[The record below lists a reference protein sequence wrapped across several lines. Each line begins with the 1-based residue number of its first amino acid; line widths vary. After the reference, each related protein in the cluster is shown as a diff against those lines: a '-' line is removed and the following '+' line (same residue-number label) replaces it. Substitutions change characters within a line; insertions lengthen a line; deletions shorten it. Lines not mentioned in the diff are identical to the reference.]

1 MKKPTI
7 LRSAF
12 SLLELIFVIAIL
24 GIVASIGSEIIFNV
38 YESYIVQRAQY
49 RANIQTELTINQV
62 ANRLRYA
69 IPGTVGYRVADK
81 TSTFFRM
88 TETPPANAKVLQWVA
103 YDGESFEAAST
114 PGWSGFCD
122 LDSSTS
128 GVMVTSGS
136 DLNFANTVNGS
147 SGLNRGSL
155 TPAVYFPDGS
165 EHNVSSISGEN
176 ITLVSAI
183 IGTMWER
190 YKMARTSYAIVDE
203 GDDLV
208 LYYNFSP
215 TFGATING
223 SSSVILKGASN
234 FRFKASEGS
243 LRIKVC
249 KEENIGE
256 GNTTAD
262 TVRSCKEKVVF

>member
-1 MKKPTI
+1 MKKTDN

-12 SLLELIFVIAIL
+12 SMLELIFVIVIL
-24 GIVASIGSEIIFNV
+24 GIVASIGSEIIANV

-49 RANIQTELTINQV
+49 RANIKTELAINQIE
-62 ANRLRYA
+62 NRLHYA
-69 IPGTVGYRVADK
+69 IGHTVGYRVVNK
-81 TSTFFRM
+81 TSPFFRM
-88 TETPPANAKVLQWVA
+88 TGTVPPDAKVLQWVT

-128 GVMVTSGS
+128 GVMVTPG
-136 DLNFANTVNGS
+136 
-147 SGLNRGSL
+147 SGLNLSNTISGNLGRGSL
-155 TPAVYFPDGS
+155 TAAVYFPDGS
-165 EHNVSSISGEN
+165 EHNVSSVSGEN
-176 ITLVSAI
+176 VTLASSL
-183 IGTMWER
+183 IGDMWEQ
-190 YKMARTSYAIVDE
+190 YKLARTSYAIVDE

-215 TFGATING
+215 TFGAPIGG
-223 SSSVILKGASN
+223 SSSVLLEGVSN
-234 FRFKASEGS
+234 FRFTASEGS
-243 LRIKVC
+243 IWIKIC